1 MTIDRD
7 ARELAD
13 IDRRQAAHPH
23 TTPSARLVDRGRVV
37 HVVGGSIEVLT
48 PLGRAD
54 QVPCLLRAHF
64 AAGGFVPLHSH
75 ADPETF
81 VGVSGEIEVLAGSP
95 HATAWVPLRA
105 GDIFHVPGDVPHAW
119 RHPCDEPAIA
129 LVFTTTRL
137 ARFFCD
143 VAAPASRTNPPDPEV
158 LAVYM
163 EATRRY
169 GYWKATPEEN
179 AAVGL
184 RFPASP

>member
-1 MTIDRD
+1 MSTTDTD
-7 ARELAD
+7 AREVRAD
-13 IDRRQAAHPH
+13 PH
-23 TTPSARLVDRGRVV
+23 ATPSARLLEHGPVL
-37 HVVGGSIEVLT
+37 HVVGGRIEVLT
-48 PLGRAD
+48 PLGDAD
-54 QVPCLLRAHF
+54 EPCLLRAHF

-81 VGVSGEIEVLAGSP
+81 VGVSGEIEVLAGYP
-95 HATAWVPLRA
+95 EATAWVPLRA

-119 RHPCDEPAIA
+119 RHLSDEPASA
-129 LVFTTTRL
+129 LVATTTRL
-137 ARFFCD
+137 ARFFSD

-158 LAVYM
+158 LETYM

-184 RFPASP
+184 QFPASP

>member
-1 MTIDRD
+1 MTTTGTNATGTDRLD
-7 ARELAD
+7 AAR
-13 IDRRQAAHPH
+13 PH
-23 TTPSARLVDRGRVV
+23 TTPSARLVTRGRVL

-48 PLGRAD
+48 PLAAAD
-54 QVPCLLRAHF
+54 ELPCLLRADF

-81 VGVSGEIEVLAGSP
+81 VGVTGEIELLAGYP
-95 HATAWVPLRA
+95 DATAWVPLRA

-119 RHPCDEPAIA
+119 RHPSDEPATA
-129 LVFTTTRL
+129 LLLTTTRL
-137 ARFFCD
+137 ARFFSD

-158 LAVYM
+158 LATYM